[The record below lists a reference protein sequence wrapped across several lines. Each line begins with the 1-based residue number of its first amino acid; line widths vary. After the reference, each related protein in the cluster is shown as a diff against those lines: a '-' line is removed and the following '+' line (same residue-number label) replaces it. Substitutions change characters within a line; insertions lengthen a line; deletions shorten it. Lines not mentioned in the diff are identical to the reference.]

1 MLDYWS
7 VITTIWKR
15 RPDTFR
21 RFGESAVQENTGF
34 LQSGSGHKRGDMMR
48 PGFTEMIFSP
58 MGTKVIQLA
67 ALSFIAAMVPF
78 VGFLVYQTGGT
89 QYVWPYLMIL
99 PISVAGMVF
108 KVPGGLIVA
117 LIGGI
122 ILGPFMPLDSFA
134 GIPQRTVNW
143 LTRLSFLCVIGGFI
157 GTMAS
162 ILHAQLLRTLYKTHY
177 DSSSGL
183 LKADSLPMLFGRSIP
198 EHGEGPVLA
207 TVEITNYKN
216 LTPVFGAGMAGE
228 FVSEVFRSMG
238 QKISAKGG
246 ICCRIDVDTM
256 GTVFP
261 DADIAEEDVIAI
273 LSSAIPRSFVVRHV
287 PLPVVTQT
295 GVARAEFTDLLGD
308 RMFLKPA
315 IACDMAKR
323 TGSRFGFYDPGVR
336 NALRGNI
343 ALMGE
348 LITDLDDGKLELH
361 FQPQISLE
369 SGQAVGAE
377 ALLRWNHKTKGYISP
392 ASFIPLAESSLIIHQ
407 ITQWVIC
414 RTIQQMTDWKNN
426 GIDLRISINF
436 SSSDL
441 HNEETIKL
449 LMDSFASA
457 GLDPSLLEVE
467 VTETSIMVN
476 PVQAAEALT
485 RLRSF
490 GFRIA
495 IDDFGTGYSSLERF
509 QSLNVDTV
517 KIDRAFVTAM
527 KSSSEALAIVKM
539 VAAICLGRGIDIV
552 AEGVEDVETM
562 HRLAS
567 IGCMVGQGYYF
578 ARPMAPG
585 AFMEWLSGGGE
596 PGPGSVGSPV

>member
-1 MLDYWS
+1 MIVCKVLF
-7 VITTIWKR
+7 TTFWACQSGAR
-15 RPDTFR
+15 R
-21 RFGESAVQENTGF
+21 RFWGGAMQGSHGLLQNGAGPVRGE
-34 LQSGSGHKRGDMMR
+34 KMR
-48 PGFTEMIFSP
+48 PRFTEMIFSP
-58 MGTKVIQLA
+58 MGTKVVQLA
-67 ALSFIAAMVPF
+67 ALLFIVAMVPF
-78 VGFLVYQTGGT
+78 IGFLVYQTGGT

-134 GIPQRTVNW
+134 GIPQRSVNW

-162 ILHAQLLRTLYKTHY
+162 ILHAQLLRAIYKTHY

-183 LKADSLPMLFGRSIP
+183 LKADSLPMLFGNNIP
-198 EHGEGPVLA
+198 RHGEGPVLA

-238 QKISAKGG
+238 QKVSLKGG

-256 GTVFP
+256 GAVFP
-261 DADIAEEDVIAI
+261 DAEVTEEDVIAI
-273 LSSAIPRSFVVRHV
+273 LSLAIPRSFVVRHV
-287 PLPVVTQT
+287 PLPVITQT

-323 TGSRFGFYDPGVR
+323 NGSRFGFYDPGVR

-361 FQPQISLE
+361 YQPQISLE
-369 SGQAVGAE
+369 SGQAIGAE

-414 RTIQQMTDWKNN
+414 RTIQQMTDWKSN
-426 GIDLRISINF
+426 GTDLRVSINF

-441 HNEETIKL
+441 HNDETIGL
-449 LMDSFASA
+449 LMDSFAA
-457 GLDPSLLEVE
+457 AELDPSLLEVE

-476 PVQAAEALT
+476 PVQAAETLT
-485 RLRSF
+485 RLRNF

-517 KIDRAFVTAM
+517 KIDRAFVSAM
-527 KSSSEALAIVKM
+527 RSSSEALAIVKM
-539 VAAICLGRGIDIV
+539 VAAICHGRGIDIV
-552 AEGVEDVETM
+552 AEGIEDVETM

-585 AFMEWLSGGGE
+585 AFMDWLSGE
-596 PGPGSVGSPV
+596 GSLNLVH